1 MINIREVSIMYTI
14 KAKPITVENFKAYGT
29 FASMLNPTGP
39 SLGDFY
45 NDQVE
50 FPVSGNLPIAFS
62 PLVVRKGEMLVT
74 QAEYHD
80 TTCEGVLPLDD
91 DVVLHVAPATKE
103 PVPEL
108 TEAFI
113 VPKGT
118 MVKLNV
124 GVWHLAAMPI
134 HLDTAHVMITLPE
147 RIYKSDCVV
156 VEYPPEQYVKIEL

>member
-1 MINIREVSIMYTI
+1 MYTI
-14 KAKPITVENFKAYGT
+14 KAKPITTENFKPYGT
-29 FASMLNPTGP
+29 FASMLEPTGP

-62 PLVVRKGEMLVT
+62 PLVVHKGEMLVT
-74 QAEYHD
+74 MAEYHD

-103 PVPEL
+103 PMPEL

-118 MVKLNV
+118 MVKLKRMRKAKKL
-124 GVWHLAAMPI
+124 GVRLISCVKFAMN
-134 HLDTAHVMITLPE
+134 L
-147 RIYKSDCVV
+147 RILEWKGN
-156 VEYPPEQYVKIEL
+156 

>member
-1 MINIREVSIMYTI
+1 MYNI
-14 KAKPITVENFKAYGT
+14 KAKPINAEEFKPFGT
-29 FASMLNPTGP
+29 FASILEPSGF

-62 PLVVRKGEMLVT
+62 PLVVHKGEMLVT

-80 TTCEGVLPLDD
+80 TTCEGVLCLDD

-108 TEAFI
+108 TQAFI

-124 GVWHLAAMPI
+124 GVWHLAAMPMN
-134 HLDTAHVMITLPE
+134 LETAHVMIVLPE

-156 VEYPPEQYVKIEL
+156 VDYAPEQYVKIEV

>member
-1 MINIREVSIMYTI
+1 MYTI
-14 KAKPITVENFKAYGT
+14 KAKPITTDNFKAFGT
-29 FASMLNPTGP
+29 FASMLEPSGP

-62 PLVVRKGEMLVT
+62 PLVVHKGEMLVT
-74 QAEYHD
+74 QVEYHD

-91 DVVLHVAPATKE
+91 DMVLHVAPATKE

-124 GVWHLAAMPI
+124 GVWHLAAMPM
-134 HLDTAHVMITLPE
+134 HLETAHVMITLPE
-147 RIYKSDCVV
+147 RIYKTDCVV
-156 VEYPPEQYVKIEL
+156 VDYKPEQFVKIEL

>member
-1 MINIREVSIMYTI
+1 MYTI
-14 KAKPITVENFKAYGT
+14 KAKPITAENFKAYGT
-29 FASMLNPTGP
+29 FASMVNPEGP

-62 PLVVRKGEMLVT
+62 PLVSRKPEKMIITTV
-74 QAEYHD
+74 EYHD

-91 DVVLHVAPATKE
+91 DAILHVAPASKY

-108 TEAFI
+108 TEAFY

-118 MVKLNV
+118 FVKLNV
-124 GVWHLAAMPI
+124 GVWHLAALPVHNDIM
-134 HLDTAHVMITLPE
+134 HVMITLPE

-156 VEYPPEQYVKIEL
+156 VEYNEEDYIEIEM

>member
-1 MINIREVSIMYTI
+1 MYTI
-14 KAKPITVENFKAYGT
+14 KAKPITAENFRAYGS

-39 SLGDFY
+39 SLGDIN

-50 FPVSGNLPIAFS
+50 IPESGNLPIAFS
-62 PLVVRKGEMLVT
+62 PHVVHKGEMLVT
-74 QAEYHD
+74 MAEYHD

-91 DVVLHVAPATKE
+91 DVVLHVAPATKD

-118 MVKLNV
+118 MVKLYV

-134 HLDTAHVMITLPE
+134 NLESAHVMITLPE

-156 VEYPPEQYVKIEL
+156 VEYKEDQYVKIEL

>member
-1 MINIREVSIMYTI
+1 M
-14 KAKPITVENFKAYGT
+14 
-29 FASMLNPTGP
+29 
-39 SLGDFY
+39 
-45 NDQVE
+45 E

-62 PLVVRKGEMLVT
+62 PLVVNKGEMLVT

-91 DVVLHVAPATKE
+91 DVVIHVAPTTKE

-124 GVWHLAAMPI
+124 GVSFSCHA
-134 HLDTAHVMITLPE
+134 DTFGHGTCDDYIARENL
-147 RIYKSDCVV
+147 
-156 VEYPPEQYVKIEL
+156 

>member
-1 MINIREVSIMYTI
+1 MYTI
-14 KAKPITVENFKAYGT
+14 KAKPITTENFKPYGT
-29 FASMLNPTGP
+29 FASMLEPTGP

-62 PLVVRKGEMLVT
+62 PLVVHKGEMLVT
-74 QAEYHD
+74 MAEYHD
-80 TTCEGVLPLDD
+80 TTCEGVLPMDD

-147 RIYKSDCVV
+147 RIYKTDCVV
-156 VEYPPEQYVKIEL
+156 VEYQPEQYVKIKL